1 MSRSWRAAPQH
12 APRTVML
19 TPSDIAHYGE
29 RHVTSWLASTGYHCT
44 ASRPVNGAT
53 DIEARGDDENLFV
66 HVMAALEPGPVP
78 ELGTTDQGRVLSRAM
93 TLGYDAWLAKVLI
106 DTNGDLATD
115 IAWTQ
120 LNH

>member
-1 MSRSWRAAPQH
+1 
-12 APRTVML
+12 ML

-44 ASRPVNGAT
+44 ASRPVNGAI

-115 IAWTQ
+115 IEWSQ